1 MGMRELFK
9 SLPPYL
15 KGIAGTI
22 FAGLASWG
30 ATMILPSTHHNGV
43 SLIILGL
50 AIAGIF
56 WALSLRRKK
65 GGNKMFYLGI
75 AFIIIGC
82 AFIVRQLDFRVEA
95 QPTIKTTVQC
105 CILGN
110 TYQVVADNQGSDT
123 DTVIVTLG
131 TSSMITDIKA
141 LMGASLPTIINGG
154 INANFV
160 NFKIP
165 ELLPHIPL
173 NYLVYVAYD
182 AEEPRDFT
190 AWSERTKGN
199 ITATFTGQ
207 CPHVTG
213 VGPEETVPH

>member
-1 MGMRELFK
+1 MWELFK
-9 SLPPYL
+9 SLPPYF

-65 GGNKMFYLGI
+65 GGNKMFYIGI
-75 AFIIIGC
+75 VFILVGC
-82 AFIVRQLDFRVEA
+82 AFIVSQLDFRVEA
-95 QPTIKTTVQC
+95 EPSTKTTVHC
-105 CILGN
+105 CMLDN
-110 TYQVVADNQGSDT
+110 TYQVVANNQGTDT
-123 DTVIVTLG
+123 DIVIVTLG
-131 TSSMITDIKA
+131 TSATITDIKA
-141 LMGASLPTIINGG
+141 LMGASLPTIIKGG

-173 NYLVYVAYD
+173 NYVVYIHDD
-182 AEEPRDFT
+182 AEQPRELT
-190 AWSERTKGN
+190 AWSEKTKCN

-207 CPHVTG
+207 CPHVIK
-213 VGPEETVPH
+213 VGPEETAPR